1 MATKLNLIVFLLV
14 MIGAASSCTKEE
26 TTIIEYEP
34 ITIAGRWH
42 VTSWYD
48 AQLQTIENYP
58 AILDS
63 TVVTFTDTGRVNIK
77 SACTGG
83 SGYYLQT
90 QTKEI
95 QVSTIN
101 TLALFCGTLENGTQN
116 IILNALENAYSFDL
130 ENENLTIRSSTQ
142 ATPYVYMRK
151 LD

>member
-1 MATKLNLIVFLLV
+1 MNHNRVVALLILLV
-14 MIGAASSCTKEE
+14 LGISSCTKEE

-48 AQLQTIENYP
+48 AQVQAIENYP

-63 TVVTFTDTGRVNIK
+63 TVVTFSDSGRLSMV

-90 QTKEI
+90 QTQEL
-95 QVSTIN
+95 QVSTISSIS
-101 TLALFCGTLENGTQN
+101 LFCGTLENETQDLL
-116 IILNALENAYSFDL
+116 IGALENAYSFEL
-130 ENENLTIRSSTQ
+130 QNTNLTIRSSTTS
-142 ATPYVYMRK
+142 TPFVYLRK